1 MVQINLKAVTSVVD
15 QSSSLTNV
23 EKRVNFFKKLRKMC
37 LHVVKIT
44 SRLRK
49 LSFFSH
55 IETRFHLD
63 DWFLYEKDIGR

>member
-44 SRLRK
+44 STLVVNGLK
-49 LSFFSH
+49 
-55 IETRFHLD
+55 IN
-63 DWFLYEKDIGR
+63 LYMGYTTSKAENRDYK